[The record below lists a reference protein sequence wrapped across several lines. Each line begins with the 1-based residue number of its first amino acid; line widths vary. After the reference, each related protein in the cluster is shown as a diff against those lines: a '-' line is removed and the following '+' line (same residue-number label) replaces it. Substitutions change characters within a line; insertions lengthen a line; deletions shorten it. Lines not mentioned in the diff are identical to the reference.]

1 MANEIKDN
9 NLPVNNPDT
18 SRKSIDSEQ
27 EVIII
32 KHDVEKV
39 GTFTEPFKKYMNA
52 KSIKSNK
59 NKTKLSYNRDVDGS
73 NSSDGSTTN
82 DNKYHIAIC
91 QNGKFVATFDTE
103 TLQIKLL
110 ENTDSIYKIIE
121 QFKIGR
127 DFTISQERQH
137 TIIVDGDDN
146 HDEDDGDDGK
156 ETTSTNDE
164 NFGWSID
171 ISNLYTKDMNK
182 YFIYVALSR
191 IVDKD
196 LTSTPGE
203 TRNGTTMIYRLELE
217 KTNKNYKHTM
227 KTNTYHISGIS
238 GICRF
243 INESESEKVLNSESN
258 KEYFTLRTIRR
269 FVILNFDGIHSFDC
283 KDNFVLSKQF
293 YYPQC
298 IKHELKALDSPTISD
313 YINLLQSY
321 IYDKYF
327 LVENYKDSVQ
337 LLEVYNLEK
346 MKLETITIRIENSQE
361 KLIRKYNRNHFSIS
375 ENKQLLC
382 FTRGLQSVKLYFME
396 NGLEAISKKFKSI
409 EKIYLLEFIQDSKKL
424 LVIGSS
430 DPEEKKLKLIIWDMY
445 NFEESETPIELD
457 NFLKKDNLTTRLA
470 RIYGIIL
477 QIDDSGEV
485 SSVFKE
491 LEEEKEKDIIIS
503 PANKLLESP
512 GKKPNGKP
520 DKRHTIYYDK
530 NTNPYFKPIVVEK
543 EPWVLGDYDRNSYC
557 LYQNKNGSEIETLQ
571 LIVGRSTIQVWHQI
585 TSDDKNKSKDELPN
599 EGEPFLEYIWTN
611 GIPVNQERE
620 KTKLQIEEFEYGP
633 KDSKLNDFKLN
644 DFCLKVYWY
653 EKVSKD
659 ESEDDL
665 DELKIKDDDIE
676 IIRMEKDKEL
686 RTEKKKGREGITKM
700 EKVIQ
705 PQDIIDKVNAVR
717 YACKALE
724 FINKRTKSLVNY
736 TKEHHCEE
744 MVAYINRIIWR
755 FIKYKPDDFRLLD
768 VRRNV
773 MKNLILGDCD
783 HLIKFI
789 LFGDNNNDEKINNLH
804 IPRKTFWKKRKII
817 NDDTEEY
824 EITNVMEL
832 AIYHCR
838 GREIKD
844 TIIVAYLLEYYS
856 RHATD
861 YAGWMSTVSK
871 ALPLLFKYNYDDYVK
886 KLFRKECFANQN
898 YLSVQKHNIIIPVK
912 YQERHSS
919 HGIQFKAFEVNLRS
933 DKIKLHSMIWETYK
947 SITNTIYKK
956 LEEWINK
963 DFEKQPL
970 ALRVVPL
977 PEFTINN
984 RASQQNNPEGGNFLL
999 NIFLFLFIPRWY
1011 SISWE
1016 EKNKLSPFARVVY
1029 YENNDDI
1036 YDNPATEAIIDFRW
1050 KRARTF
1056 FFSLFLRFLLYV
1068 LCFGLISWAYVDH
1081 SIIINANF
1089 LFMLIVIYYYLAIYL
1104 FITELLQ
1111 LKYEWRKYMS
1121 DIHNFFDIFS
1131 IVFPVIAISMM
1142 FRDFHFSN
1150 GFGNVGN
1157 DTGLI
1162 VMISFSAFFL
1172 WIEVISYLRLIPNI
1186 AIYIYYVIIIIKTVL
1201 PFILFNA
1208 IMIIAFAHIMFIL
1221 LYDPNTEI
1229 IKTKD
1234 STFSGT
1240 ATNPVNGQEI
1250 MNVTMKADFNSTDRN
1265 DNPFSY
1271 FSTSIISAYYW
1282 LNGDFV
1288 QRDSFDFWAVE
1299 VFTFIASVLLVTILQ
1314 NMLIAFMSGVYETAT
1329 TKGRQAL
1336 LRFRANQIANYEA
1349 LNQVHFPQ
1357 IKPDPKYIYYIG
1369 RSKHFETWYESRKDD
1384 GPIFSDF
1391 EKKSTFSK
1399 FVFEEKDYDE
1409 FSLWKY
1415 DIDFEGEIKKFNIMK
1430 KSLNNNI
1437 ENLIKYFNQKNDKK
1451 YDDIDDI
1458 DIKKEIEEFKIKK
1471 NYLNDNIDNLI
1482 NYFED
1487 QKIKENGNV
1496 DINIEIGKFK
1506 TMKNNLN
1513 DNIENL
1519 IKIFEDQKND
1529 NDADNIDIDKKLE
1542 DLNDNIDNLIKN
1554 LVRKCNKNNLNDN
1567 IDELIKNLEDQK
1579 SDNDVNN
1586 NIEINKKIEIL
1597 KAIKY

>member
-1 MANEIKDN
+1 MATNEVKDN
-9 NLPVNNPDT
+9 NLSVNNLDT
-18 SRKSIDSEQ
+18 SRKSIDREQ

-32 KHDVEKV
+32 KHDVEKL
-39 GTFTEPFKKYMNA
+39 GTFTEPFNKYMKA

-59 NKTKLSYNRDVDGS
+59 NKIKLNYDRGVDRS
-73 NSSDGSTTN
+73 SSSDSNITN

-91 QNGKFVATFDTE
+91 QNGKFVATFDRE
-103 TLQIKLL
+103 TLHIKLL
-110 ENTDSIYKIIE
+110 ENTDSNYEIIE
-121 QFKIGR
+121 QFKIGH

-137 TIIVDGDDN
+137 TIIVDGDDK
-146 HDEDDGDDGK
+146 DEDDGDDERK

-164 NFGWSID
+164 NSGWSID
-171 ISNLYTKDMNK
+171 ISNLYTKDVNK

-196 LTSTPGE
+196 LTSSTPE
-203 TRNGTTMIYRLELE
+203 KTRNGTTMIYRLELE
-217 KTNKNYKHTM
+217 KKNKNYKHTM
-227 KTNTYHISGIS
+227 ITATYNISGIS

-243 INESESEKVLNSESN
+243 INESESEKVPNYESN
-258 KEYFTLRTIRR
+258 KDYFTLRTIRR

-283 KDNFVLSKQF
+283 KDNFVLSKRF

-313 YINLLQSY
+313 CINLLQSY

-375 ENKQLLC
+375 KNKQLLC

-396 NGLEAISKKFKSI
+396 NGLEAISKKFKCI
-409 EKIYLLEFIQDSKKL
+409 EKIYLLEFIQDKKL

-457 NFLKKDNLTTRLA
+457 NFLNKDNLTTRLA

-503 PANKLLESP
+503 PANKLFESP
-512 GKKPNGKP
+512 GKKLNGKP

-543 EPWVLGDYDRNSYC
+543 EPWVLGDYDRQSYC
-557 LYQNKNGSEIETLQ
+557 LYQNKNESEIETLQ

-585 TSDDKNKSKDELPN
+585 TSDDKNKSKEELPN

-611 GIPVNQERE
+611 GVPVNQESE
-620 KTKLQIEEFEYGP
+620 ETKLRIEKFEYESN
-633 KDSKLNDFKLN
+633 DVELNDFKLS
-644 DFCLKVYWY
+644 DFSLKVYWY
-653 EKVSKD
+653 EKHSKNGI
-659 ESEDDL
+659 EDDL
-665 DELKIKDDDIE
+665 VDELEINDDDTDINRME
-676 IIRMEKDKEL
+676 EKDAIIRMEK
-686 RTEKKKGREGITKM
+686 
-700 EKVIQ
+700 VIQ
-705 PQDIIDKVNAVR
+705 RQDIIDKVNAVR

-755 FIKYKPDDFRLLD
+755 FVKYKPDDFRLLD

-789 LFGDNNNDEKINNLH
+789 LFGDNDNDEKINNLH

-817 NDDTEEY
+817 NDDTEDRLINNFY
-824 EITNVMEL
+824 NL
-832 AIYHCR
+832 

-861 YAGWMSTVSK
+861 YAGWMSTISK

-947 SITNTIYKK
+947 SITNKIYKK
-956 LEEWINK
+956 FEEWINK
-963 DFEKQPL
+963 DYEKHPL

-1068 LCFGLISWAYVDH
+1068 LCFGLISWAYLDH

-1089 LFMLIVIYYYLAIYL
+1089 LFTLIVIYYYLAIYL

-1121 DIHNFFDIFS
+1121 DIYNFFDIFS
-1131 IVFPVIAISMM
+1131 IVFPVIAISKMV
-1142 FRDFHFSN
+1142 RDFHFSN
-1150 GFGNVGN
+1150 GFGNVETI

-1221 LYDPNTEI
+1221 LYDPNTEV

-1234 STFSGT
+1234 TTFSGT
-1240 ATNPVNGQEI
+1240 ATNPANGQEL
-1250 MNVTMKADFNSTDRN
+1250 MNVTMKADFNSTDWI

-1271 FSTSIISAYYW
+1271 FSTAIISSYYW

-1288 QRDSFDFWAVE
+1288 QRSSFDFWAVE

-1357 IKPDPKYIYYIG
+1357 IKSDPKYIYYIG
-1369 RSKHFETWYESRKDD
+1369 RSKHFETWYESRKND

-1437 ENLIKYFNQKNDKK
+1437 KNLKKNFDQKNGKK
-1451 YDDIDDI
+1451 HDDIDDI

-1471 NYLNDNIDNLI
+1471 KSLNDNIDNLL
-1482 NYFED
+1482 NYFEE
-1487 QKIKENGNV
+1487 QKIQENGNV

-1519 IKIFEDQKND
+1519 IKIFEDQKNV
-1529 NDADNIDIDKKLE
+1529 NVGDNIDINKIIE
-1542 DLNDNIDNLIKN
+1542 DLNDNINNLIKN
-1554 LVRKCNKNNLNDN
+1554 LVRKCNKNSLNDN

>member
-59 NKTKLSYNRDVDGS
+59 NKTELSYNRDVDGS

-191 IVDKD
+191 IVDKV

-298 IKHELKALDSPTISD
+298 IKHELEALDSPTISD
-313 YINLLQSY
+313 CINLLQSY

-503 PANKLLESP
+503 PANKLLGSP

-520 DKRHTIYYDK
+520 DKGHTIYYDK

-543 EPWVLGDYDRNSYC
+543 EPWVL
-557 LYQNKNGSEIETLQ
+557 
-571 LIVGRSTIQVWHQI
+571 
-585 TSDDKNKSKDELPN
+585 
-599 EGEPFLEYIWTN
+599 
-611 GIPVNQERE
+611 
-620 KTKLQIEEFEYGP
+620 
-633 KDSKLNDFKLN
+633 
-644 DFCLKVYWY
+644 VYWY

-665 DELKIKDDDIE
+665 DKLKIKDDDIE

-686 RTEKKKGREGITKM
+686 RTEKKKGREGIIKM

-736 TKEHHCEE
+736 TKEHH
-744 MVAYINRIIWR
+744 
-755 FIKYKPDDFRLLD
+755 
-768 VRRNV
+768 
-773 MKNLILGDCD
+773 
-783 HLIKFI
+783 
-789 LFGDNNNDEKINNLH
+789 
-804 IPRKTFWKKRKII
+804 II

-1036 YDNPATEAIIDFRW
+1036 YDNPATEAIIDF
-1050 KRARTF
+1050 
-1056 FFSLFLRFLLYV
+1056 
-1068 LCFGLISWAYVDH
+1068 
-1081 SIIINANF
+1081 
-1089 LFMLIVIYYYLAIYL
+1089 
-1104 FITELLQ
+1104 
-1111 LKYEWRKYMS
+1111 
-1121 DIHNFFDIFS
+1121 
-1131 IVFPVIAISMM
+1131 P
-1142 FRDFHFSN
+1142 
-1150 GFGNVGN
+1150 
-1157 DTGLI
+1157 
-1162 VMISFSAFFL
+1162 FFL

-1240 ATNPVNGQEI
+1240 ATNP
-1250 MNVTMKADFNSTDRN
+1250 
-1265 DNPFSY
+1265 
-1271 FSTSIISAYYW
+1271 
-1282 LNGDFV
+1282 
-1288 QRDSFDFWAVE
+1288 
-1299 VFTFIASVLLVTILQ
+1299 
-1314 NMLIAFMSGVYETAT
+1314 
-1329 TKGRQAL
+1329 
-1336 LRFRANQIANYEA
+1336 
-1349 LNQVHFPQ
+1349 
-1357 IKPDPKYIYYIG
+1357 
-1369 RSKHFETWYESRKDD
+1369 
-1384 GPIFSDF
+1384 
-1391 EKKSTFSK
+1391 
-1399 FVFEEKDYDE
+1399 
-1409 FSLWKY
+1409 
-1415 DIDFEGEIKKFNIMK
+1415 
-1430 KSLNNNI
+1430 
-1437 ENLIKYFNQKNDKK
+1437 K

-1471 NYLNDNIDNLI
+1471 KNLNDNIDNLI

-1529 NDADNIDIDKKLE
+1529 NDADNIDINKKIE

>member
-91 QNGKFVATFDTE
+91 QNGKFVATFNTE

-503 PANKLLESP
+503 PANKLPGSP
-512 GKKPNGKP
+512 GKKPNGNP
-520 DKRHTIYYDK
+520 DKRHTIHYDK

-543 EPWVLGDYDRNSYC
+543 EPWVLGDYDRKSYC

-620 KTKLQIEEFEYGP
+620 KTSLRIEEFEYGP
-633 KDSKLNDFKLN
+633 NDSKLNDFKLN

-686 RTEKKKGREGITKM
+686 RTEKKKGREGIIKM

-999 NIFLFLFIPRWY
+999 NIFLFLFIPRW
-1011 SISWE
+1011 
-1016 EKNKLSPFARVVY
+1016 
-1029 YENNDDI
+1029 
-1036 YDNPATEAIIDFRW
+1036 
-1050 KRARTF
+1050 
-1056 FFSLFLRFLLYV
+1056 
-1068 LCFGLISWAYVDH
+1068 
-1081 SIIINANF
+1081 
-1089 LFMLIVIYYYLAIYL
+1089 
-1104 FITELLQ
+1104 
-1111 LKYEWRKYMS
+1111 
-1121 DIHNFFDIFS
+1121 
-1131 IVFPVIAISMM
+1131 
-1142 FRDFHFSN
+1142 
-1150 GFGNVGN
+1150 
-1157 DTGLI
+1157 
-1162 VMISFSAFFL
+1162 
-1172 WIEVISYLRLIPNI
+1172 
-1186 AIYIYYVIIIIKTVL
+1186 
-1201 PFILFNA
+1201 
-1208 IMIIAFAHIMFIL
+1208 FIL

-1240 ATNPVNGQEI
+1240 ATNPVNGQEL
-1250 MNVTMKADFNSTDRN
+1250 MNVTMKADFDPTDRN
-1265 DNPFSY
+1265 DNPFAY

-1282 LNGDFV
+1282 LSGDFV

-1349 LNQVHFPQ
+1349 LNQVHYPH

-1458 DIKKEIEEFKIKK
+1458 DIKKEIGEFKIKK

-1529 NDADNIDIDKKLE
+1529 NDADNIDINKKLE